1 MRNRAVTP
9 RSRALPSAVAMAAR
23 AKSIPVAFKSEVGC
37 HEDVLPG
44 PAAHVYDTAAEH
56 ARPGEL
62 HERRLGSA
70 NVPWG
75 CGRVHGIEVF
85 RASRSQR
92 TGQPIGAL
100 RLCHGRCVYH
110 SRRLSRQDVLVLPQL
125 AHYVD
130 GWKRPSDLG
139 VVADVRETSI
149 GAAWLRLFPA
159 AVDRRRRG
167 LARSWCRRFAL
178 DSANPPSAARRLHG
192 DLVERRDRQS
202 GSRALRAP
210 RVQVGRDRHRRL
222 HHAQGPGKLAL
233 RLDGLSRLRGVRCR
247 RPRTGTLDPAT
258 VCR

>member
-139 VVADVRETSI
+139 VVADVREASI
-149 GAAWLRLFPA
+149 GTAWLRLFPA
-159 AVDRRRRG
+159 DDPGHGFINERIPELSIGVVEDWRG
-167 LARSWCRRFAL
+167 RGVGGSLLTALTHQAQLAGFTAISL
-178 DSANPPSAARRLHG
+178 SVEIANPAVALYERHG
-192 DLVERRDRQS
+192 FRSVGIATGAYTMRRD
-202 GSRALRAP
+202 
-210 RVQVGRDRHRRL
+210 
-222 HHAQGPGKLAL
+222 LA
-233 RLDGLSRLRGVRCR
+233 S
-247 RPRTGTLDPAT
+247 
-258 VCR
+258 